1 MQLGSNEL
9 IVFSISPALEPTLP
23 HCSECDKSAWRIVG
37 TVDRGI
43 KQETAL
49 CVRHYIDACLSFPA
63 LQYLEREFRFYP
75 YGVPLSAAFLPQF
88 KSDRAIFTARSLPA
102 GWTGNEDH
110 PAGNDTDH
118 S

>member
-23 HCSECDKSAWRIVG
+23 RCGECDKSAWRIVG

-43 KQETAL
+43 KTETPL

-75 YGVPLSAAFLPQF
+75 FGIPLSAEFLPQF
-88 KSDRAIFTARSLPA
+88 KSDRPTFTAISLPA
-102 GWTGNEDH
+102 GWRRNDDH
-110 PAGNDTDH
+110 PAVIEQD
-118 S
+118 